1 MLLTPVWPLL
11 LCLHWWIPSL
21 PQPHLLLTLS
31 LRTFSTSSV
40 FSAPNMLI
48 VFQATSSIISVLMSF
63 RPLFPALASSCFQS
77 DMFMMVAG
85 HFYVDAK
92 FFETVYPLT
101 LVLFL
106 ASFRLEKS
114 NHPRSKLLIFFFP
127 TIITHWILAF
137 LFPSSNV
144 FPPSHLFQSS
154 FIISFSSGHNNL
166 LISHCLRQFYA
177 SVPN

>member
-21 PQPHLLLTLS
+21 SQPHLLLTLS
-31 LRTFSTSSV
+31 LRTFSASSV

-48 VFQATSSIISVLMSF
+48 VFQGTSSIISVLMSF

-77 DMFMMVAG
+77 DMFMMAAG
-85 HFYVDAK
+85 HFYVDAN

-106 ASFRLEKS
+106 SSFRLEKS
-114 NHPRSKLLIFFFP
+114 NHPRSKLLIFFLPHYHYSLNLSIPFSQQQC
-127 TIITHWILAF
+127 L
-137 LFPSSNV
+137 PS
-144 FPPSHLFQSS
+144 
-154 FIISFSSGHNNL
+154 ISFLSIFFHYIIL
-166 LISHCLRQFYA
+166 MW
-177 SVPN
+177 P